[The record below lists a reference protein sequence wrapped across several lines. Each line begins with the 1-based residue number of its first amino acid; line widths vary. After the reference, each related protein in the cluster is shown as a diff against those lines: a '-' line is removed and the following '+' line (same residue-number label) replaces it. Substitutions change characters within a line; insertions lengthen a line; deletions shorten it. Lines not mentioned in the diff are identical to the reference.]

1 MKDRIAKISNGKIIY
16 GETADRLMPNEMAA
30 RERRQRMKTDNRKE
44 MLQRNQVDY
53 YKAYPEQAKNLSDD
67 TRRLLS

>member
-1 MKDRIAKISNGKIIY
+1 MSKVIIRNGKIVSAEASVIKPNVTSAK
-16 GETADRLMPNEMAA
+16 EARNEMTS
-30 RERRQRMKTDNRKE
+30 KNRKE
-44 MLQRNQVDY
+44 MLQRNQVEY